1 MWTITVHS
9 RSYSRANQVWLP
21 AVVIL
26 DNYGSKTKSP
36 GQKHHDKKKHI
47 EISRHSLNYIFDIDC
62 AIKDILKIKKGGDG
76 INTQKNSLKAYFVP
90 QFVLFVVFIYKE

>member
-1 MWTITVHS
+1 MEA
-9 RSYSRANQVWLP
+9 RQNP
-21 AVVIL
+21 P
-26 DNYGSKTKSP
+26 DKSTMTE
-36 GQKHHDKKKHI
+36 KKHI